1 MKQKYTMNKYVILL
15 RAINVSGHHIIK
27 MKDLLVS
34 LSSLGYQNIQTYLQ
48 SGNVI
53 FESENNDVTQ
63 LEDQIRDQILNDF
76 GHDITVMVFFEKYF
90 IKVYQN
96 NPLLGQKEID
106 QKKLYVAFLNTSPDQ
121 VLLSEIVKKFPEIII
136 MVDKILYVYYTNGY
150 GRTKVNNNFFEKKLK
165 VIATTRNWNTVS
177 NIYQKLIN

>member
-1 MKQKYTMNKYVILL
+1 MNGYVVLL
-15 RAINVSGHHIIK
+15 RAINVSGHHIIR

-53 FESENNDVTQ
+53 FESENNDITQ
-63 LEDQIRDQILNDF
+63 IKEQIRDKILNDF

-90 IKVYQN
+90 IEVYQN
-96 NPLLGQKEID
+96 NPLLKQMDID
-106 QKKLYVAFLNTSPDQ
+106 KKKLYVAFLNTSPDQ
-121 VLLSEIVKKFPEIII
+121 ALLSEIVKNIPEIII

-150 GRTKVNNNFFEKKLK
+150 GRTKVNNNYFEKRLK
-165 VIATTRNWNTVS
+165 VIA
-177 NIYQKLIN
+177 

>member
-1 MKQKYTMNKYVILL
+1 MNKYVVLL

-27 MKDLLVS
+27 MKDLVVL

-63 LEDQIRDQILNDF
+63 LKDQIRNQIQNDF
-76 GHDITVMVFFEKYF
+76 GHDITVMVFSKKYF

-96 NPLLGQKEID
+96 NPLLRQKEID
-106 QKKLYVAFLNTSPDQ
+106 KKKLYVAFLNTSPDQ
-121 VLLSEIVKKFPEIII
+121 ALLSQIIKYFPEIII
-136 MVDKILYVYYTNGY
+136 MVDKILYVYYINGY

-177 NIYQKLIN
+177 NIYQKLVN

>member
-1 MKQKYTMNKYVILL
+1 MNKYVVLL

-53 FESENNDVTQ
+53 LESENNNVTQ
-63 LEDQIRDQILNDF
+63 LKGQIRNQIQNDF
-76 GHDITVMVFFEKYF
+76 GHDIAVMVFSKKYF
-90 IKVYQN
+90 VEVYKN
-96 NPLLGQKEID
+96 NPLLKQMDID
-106 QKKLYVAFLNTSPDQ
+106 KKKLYVAFLNISPDQ
-121 VLLSEIVKKFPEIII
+121 VLLSKVIKNFPEIII
-136 MVDKILYVYYTNGY
+136 MIDKILYVYYTNGY
-150 GRTKVNNNFFEKKLK
+150 GKTKVNNNFFEKKLK

>member
-1 MKQKYTMNKYVILL
+1 MNGYVVLL
-15 RAINVSGHHIIK
+15 RAINVSGHHIIR

-53 FESENNDVTQ
+53 FESENNDITQ
-63 LEDQIRDQILNDF
+63 IKEQIRDKILNDF

-90 IKVYQN
+90 IEVYQN
-96 NPLLGQKEID
+96 NPLLKQMDID
-106 QKKLYVAFLNTSPDQ
+106 KKKLYVAFLNTSPDQ
-121 VLLSEIVKKFPEIII
+121 ALLSEIVKNIPEIII

-150 GRTKVNNNFFEKKLK
+150 GRTKVNNNYFEKRLK

-177 NIYQKLIN
+177 NIYQKLRN